1 MSAGKA
7 VVLFALA
14 TAILFQSSMA
24 YHIKPDPN
32 VNLAKKTDFFESRV
46 DHFDALNEK
55 TYRQMYWVED
65 SFAVNKQSP
74 VFFFLG
80 GEAPLGFF
88 DFQEVSALEWAK
100 QNKAYYIALE
110 HRYYGV
116 SNPVPDLSTH
126 NMRYLSSEQALAD
139 AAVFVETMQ
148 KTYTGPWVVFG
159 CSYSGSLSAWFR
171 LKYPHLVI
179 GSVAPSGPV
188 IPQANFTQFFNNFQ
202 HVAGRD
208 CVQSTTAAVNQINT
222 LYGTAEGRVKLTN
235 DFNSCK
241 PLEAKDE
248 FMFKWT
254 ITEFL
259 ATTAQWQNPP
269 GNQLDQACGFY
280 KQTPADPVKAWGNA
294 YTQMNN
300 APAPPSCTDFTQEAF
315 LAPLRQHT
323 LGNIDRAWYFQ
334 KCTEFGF
341 FQVGYPK
348 SSIFFGDMTLE
359 KVNFC
364 KHIFGINNMAPNTE
378 WTKAEYG
385 ALKLKG
391 TDILFTNGLYDPWHT
406 ISITHHTAG
415 VEAITYEAAHCAPMT
430 APTPNDPPSLTE
442 ARARVASFLSK
453 LLARAGLERSA
464 KEEL

>member
-1 MSAGKA
+1 
-7 VVLFALA
+7 
-14 TAILFQSSMA
+14 
-24 YHIKPDPN
+24 
-32 VNLAKKTDFFESRV
+32 V

-55 TYRQMYWVED
+55 TYRQMYWVDD
-65 SFAVNKQSP
+65 SYAVNTQSP

-88 DFQEVSALEWAK
+88 DFQEVSAIEWAK
-100 QNKAYYIALE
+100 QNRAYYIALE

-116 SNPVPDLSTH
+116 SNPVSDFSTH

-139 AAVFVETMQ
+139 AAMFVEQMQ

-188 IPQANFTQFFNNFQ
+188 IPQANFTQFFQNFGN
-202 HVAGRD
+202 VASGP
-208 CVQSTTAAVNQINT
+208 CVTATKQAVSSIDSMFK
-222 LYGTAEGRVKLTN
+222 TAEGRRKLDH
-235 DFNSCK
+235 DFMSCK

-269 GNQLDQACGFY
+269 GNQLDQACQYFA
-280 KQTPADPVKAWGNA
+280 QNSDPVAAWGNA
-294 YTQMNN
+294 YTVMNT
-300 APAPPSCTDFTQEAF
+300 APAPPACTDFTEEAF
-315 LAPLRQHT
+315 LKPLREHK

-341 FQVGYPK
+341 FQVGYRG
-348 SSIFFGDMTLE
+348 SSVFFGDMTLD

-364 KHIFGINNMAPNTE
+364 KHIFGINNMAPNTA
-378 WTKAEYG
+378 WTQAEYG
-385 ALKLKG
+385 ALQLKG
-391 TDILFTNGLYDPWHT
+391 TNIMFTNGLYDPWHT
-406 ISITHHTAG
+406 ISITHHSAG
-415 VEAITYEAAHCAPMT
+415 VEAVTYEAAHCAPMT
-430 APTPNDPPSLTE
+430 APTPNDPPSLTQ
-442 ARARVASFLSK
+442 ARTRVATFLSN
-453 LLARAGLERSA
+453 LLARAGLERSRQQ
-464 KEEL
+464 KN